1 MSSTGQIFVQ
11 DKTSLQEE
19 FTANKKWPVEE
30 SGIHNIAARIIRST
44 AKAFIIGKS
53 VSLQLHLF

>member
-11 DKTSLQEE
+11 DKTSLQE

-30 SGIHNIAARIIRST
+30 SGIHNIAAGIIRST